1 MDNNPRARYEPS
13 PEKLEPSAINVSI
26 YLFNFILFLKQQH
39 ICLKNKNNIYPKEI
53 NEINKKNLSPLKK
66 KQSQVVYLKNIS
78 QNNQENIENNKE
90 NLNIINLNN
99 QNQHKN
105 QTQKVSMEIEPNL
118 SNELKVSSSTNYSN
132 NTQFSIES
140 NNLNISNNSNLLFY
154 PEKNTANNFSKNLH
168 HIAIISS
175 RHETNNMHDTK
186 KSLFS
191 PEKNEKKLFEYNFNS
206 SEESLLFAGEYLN
219 EIYTNLLID
228 EKELGLKPKLGYM
241 NVQRDINE
249 QMRAILID
257 WLIEVHYRFRL
268 RSETLFQTVWI
279 IDTYL
284 SLNQIT
290 RAKLQLLGIASL
302 LISCKS
308 QEIYYPPLKEFI
320 DITDGAYVK
329 SELLEM
335 ENYVLKVLNFNIVSP
350 TSNDFYNIIAKAFN
364 FDKKQFYLGKYFLES
379 ALIDYQMIRYS
390 SSVLAVSCAY
400 IVMKFFGIS
409 NYKTLYSNDVVKENC
424 PQKIIK
430 EAARE
435 ICYLVKNLS
444 QSTLKAVKDKYSLS
458 QFLNVAQYCEQ
469 K

>member
-39 ICLKNKNNIYPKEI
+39 ICLNNKNNIYPKEI

-219 EIYTNLLID
+219 EIYTNLLLD

-241 NVQRDINE
+241 NVQTDINE